1 MTCGGYA
8 ESIVVVET
16 CVLSVPTNLVLAAI
30 VPLPCATSP
39 LLAAQTPKGRHGAAR
54 RHALGLGGPGHVGV
68 KFAHAF
74 GARTVVI
81 ATSTSRVARVG
92 RFSA

>member
-39 LLAAQTPKGRHGAAR
+39 LLAAP
-54 RHALGLGGPGHVGV
+54 
-68 KFAHAF
+68 
-74 GARTVVI
+74 
-81 ATSTSRVARVG
+81 TSRVARVG